1 MSIATALRDLALGRR
16 CLQCDE
22 PGPPWCDGC
31 LNAVLDVHHRRTP
44 SGRIVVSAARYAAPV
59 QRAVLSHKEHGHL
72 ALARPLG
79 RLLAAAAEGVRDTGL
94 AAPPA
99 LVPVPSTRAASRL
112 RGQDHARRLA
122 RSAAA
127 VTGVGTR
134 WALTWGRPVDDQ
146 AGLTVQG
153 RATNVGDAMRA
164 APPSRS
170 RGAAWI
176 VDDVMTTGATLD
188 EAARALT
195 ASGWVV
201 AGISV
206 VAAVDSRRALARGD
220 GLR

>member
-22 PGPPWCDGC
+22 AGPPWCDRC
-31 LNAVLDVHHRRTP
+31 LDAVLDVHHRRTP
-44 SGRIVVSAARYAAPV
+44 SGHVVVSAARYGPSV
-59 QRAVLSHKEHGHL
+59 QHAVLAHKEYGQL
-72 ALARPLG
+72 GLARPLG
-79 RLLAAAAEGVRDTGL
+79 RLLAAATEGARDPGF
-94 AAPPA
+94 AVQPA

-122 RSAAA
+122 RSAAG
-127 VTGVGTR
+127 VTGVGAR
-134 WALTWGRPVDDQ
+134 WALGWGRPVDDQ

-153 RATNVGDAMRA
+153 RRDNVDLAMRA
-164 APPSRS
+164 SPPR
-170 RGAAWI
+170 RRHTAAWI

-188 EAARALT
+188 EAARALI